1 MGHRHLLPVVNCLP
15 GVIPGVP
22 GVAPAMQTLNS
33 VKALWWGVGWLEK
46 WLGHASTKKSKNSG
60 LLCLCCCGTA
70 SFLWRTYT
78 SLYMLLQYIPLQCRY
93 YWLHIE
99 IDLWVWSEYV
109 RPRQCFN
116 AFGRF
121 CCSQRSLAALCNNSN
136 CRWVTGN
143 FAGARGIWWMQ
154 STRTITR
161 TWFWNISPK
170 AILSQQNLSLNSMNR
185 PLSR

>member
-1 MGHRHLLPVVNCLP
+1 
-15 GVIPGVP
+15 
-22 GVAPAMQTLNS
+22 MQTLNS

-46 WLGHASTKKSKNSG
+46 WLGYASTKKSKNCG

-70 SFLWRTYT
+70 SFLWLTYT

-109 RPRQCFN
+109 RITTAMFQCLWQVLLLT
-116 AFGRF
+116 AQFGRALQQLQLQA
-121 CCSQRSLAALCNNSN
+121 SWGQDVRWAA
-136 CRWVTGN
+136 GN